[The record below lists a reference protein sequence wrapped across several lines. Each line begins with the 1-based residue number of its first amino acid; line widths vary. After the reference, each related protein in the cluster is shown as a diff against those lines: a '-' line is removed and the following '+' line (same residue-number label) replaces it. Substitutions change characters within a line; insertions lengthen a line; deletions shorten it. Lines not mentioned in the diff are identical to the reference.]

1 MVLMNAL
8 GCSNLL
14 PPSQLSPGHWEMHQT
29 AQGDWH
35 SSGDELFASKIE
47 ENRKDKFIS
56 LLQRQGC
63 FMAGPGF
70 TSGFQGAQS
79 AGGMVLV
86 VLHGKMK
93 NRFPGAWEELSSKT
107 FLSQP
112 GRARRSWDGAL
123 PGASCASNASPLV
136 TSCWVLLFKSTA
148 FSNDEKAGWLGI
160 WRESCSSEE
169 KDKELLQIFMYRKSK
184 EW

>member
-29 AQGDWH
+29 VQGDWH

-70 TSGFQGAQS
+70 TSGFQAAQS

-107 FLSQP
+107 FP
-112 GRARRSWDGAL
+112 FPARQSMEELGWGTSRCIL
-123 PGASCASNASPLV
+123 CQQCFSP
-136 TSCWVLLFKSTA
+136 CYILFGFT
-148 FSNDEKAGWLGI
+148 F
-160 WRESCSSEE
+160 
-169 KDKELLQIFMYRKSK
+169 
-184 EW
+184 